1 MKYLLS
7 SFLVLLGFNIFV
19 WSHIIFTHDN
29 SLNVFF
35 MDVGQGDS
43 ELIILPG
50 GVKVL
55 IDGGPN
61 KSVLFELDK
70 VLQQMDRY
78 IDLVVITHP
87 QVDHF
92 GGLYDVLERYRVG
105 AVIATGRDGTGKAWQ
120 DFVELIKK
128 KSIPVVIVGAKDYIR
143 YRESSFTILS
153 PGRELLNNKELNE
166 SSIVLGLE
174 SEGIKIMF
182 TGDAGF
188 LVDNFLSDNYDINID
203 VLKVAH
209 HGSKYATGQRFLR
222 KATPLISVIEVGKNK
237 FGHPTQ
243 KTLNRLKL
251 IGSRIYRTDY
261 NGTVHLKINNGII
274 NTSSYKTP

>member
-78 IDLVVITHP
+78 RSEEHTSELQSHSFIS
-87 QVDHF
+87 
-92 GGLYDVLERYRVG
+92 Y
-105 AVIATGRDGTGKAWQ
+105 AV
-120 DFVELIKK
+120 FCLKK
-128 KSIPVVIVGAKDYIR
+128 K
-143 YRESSFTILS
+143 
-153 PGRELLNNKELNE
+153 
-166 SSIVLGLE
+166 
-174 SEGIKIMF
+174 
-182 TGDAGF
+182 
-188 LVDNFLSDNYDINID
+188 
-203 VLKVAH
+203 
-209 HGSKYATGQRFLR
+209 
-222 KATPLISVIEVGKNK
+222 
-237 FGHPTQ
+237 
-243 KTLNRLKL
+243 
-251 IGSRIYRTDY
+251 
-261 NGTVHLKINNGII
+261 I
-274 NTSSYKTP
+274 NTKIYS